1 MPHDPCPCGLPDPY
15 DACCGRFHAGALAGL
30 APTPEALM
38 RSRYTAFVK
47 DLRSYLLDTWHPS
60 HRPAAMD
67 APEAGLKWLGLA
79 VKGCQQHSETEGTVT
94 FVARYKVA
102 GRAFRLEET
111 SQFVRENGRWFYVCA
126 APDAA

>member
-1 MPHDPCPCGLPDPY
+1 MPHDPCPCGLPAPY

-60 HRPAAMD
+60 QRPSTIE
-67 APEAGLKWLGLA
+67 APEAGLKWLSLT
-79 VKGCQQHSETEGTVT
+79 VKASQLQSDTEGTVS
-94 FVARYKVA
+94 FVARYKIA
-102 GRAFRLEET
+102 GRAHRLEEV
-111 SQFVRENGRWFYVCA
+111 SQFVKENGRWLYVRA
-126 APDAA
+126 QD